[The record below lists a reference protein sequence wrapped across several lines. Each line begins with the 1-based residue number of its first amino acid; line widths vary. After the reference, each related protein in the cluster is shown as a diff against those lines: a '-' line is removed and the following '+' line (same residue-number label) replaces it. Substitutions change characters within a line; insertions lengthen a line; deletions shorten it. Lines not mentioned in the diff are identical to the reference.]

1 MEEYSRIIIEEYCRT
16 HRSKKS
22 QRLAELV
29 EMSYDLY
36 AEGTDDDAIFL
47 EETIRKEKNEE
58 LKEALIDLDGFIF
71 PY

>member
-1 MEEYSRIIIEEYCRT
+1 MVIEEYCRT

>member
-1 MEEYSRIIIEEYCRT
+1 M
-16 HRSKKS
+16 
-22 QRLAELV
+22 AELV

>member
-16 HRSKKS
+16 HRTKKS

-29 EMSYDLY
+29 EISYDLY

-47 EETIRKEKNEE
+47 EETIRKEKNKE
-58 LKEALIDLDGFIF
+58 LKEALIDLDGIIF

>member
-1 MEEYSRIIIEEYCRT
+1 MKEYSRMVIEEYCRT